1 MITPADLSRIGR
13 HLERRAEPDGP
24 AIWDVR
30 IDTVDADLLAQDPA
44 LLRHLQHQT
53 LLRAY
58 QSRYVLLPST
68 GADGDAVE
76 RLRRRYDPQSLAC
89 VDAARTALEDQLITP
104 LVEAARAAAAG
115 RDWAAFADDLVTRVR
130 AAPED
135 PLVTFLRT
143 SPNREAHYRNFLL
156 QSSADL
162 LAEASASAMGVMGEF
177 GPAQSALFRIL
188 VDEFGYGVHERK
200 HSVLYRSVM
209 RDFGLPDEYNACWRM
224 FDTAA
229 LHLHNTIH
237 ALFQSPR
244 YLFAQVGFLLHA
256 ETAYQRS
263 TRDHFRYLSEFHPD
277 ADARYFAEHAHIDL
291 HHTRMV
297 IDEVARP
304 LVETP
309 GPEVGIEIVAGAE
322 LTRQTFDA
330 AGAHLLAVSRAF
342 DAAAGQGRAA
352 VRAPDLGG
360 LASPV
365 TPTRAAALTPD
376 TWVQVGGIGVVEA
389 GRFAAFPNG
398 AFGRVVAGARP

>member
-304 LVETP
+304 LVETH
-309 GPEVGIEIVAGAE
+309 GPEVGFEIVAGA
-322 LTRQTFDA
+322 D
-330 AGAHLLAVSRAF
+330 
-342 DAAAGQGRAA
+342 
-352 VRAPDLGG
+352 
-360 LASPV
+360 SPRSS
-365 TPTRAAALTPD
+365 TSSKK
-376 TWVQVGGIGVVEA
+376 
-389 GRFAAFPNG
+389 
-398 AFGRVVAGARP
+398 